1 MLRKKKVDF
10 ATGARTLRGGKNH
23 YTPKTF
29 CGNWVEGQTDPS
41 YKTLAE
47 QTKYDKN
54 WESIAKI
61 DMKNGVGVKIR
72 RYGEGMNAYVKYP
85 DHWLDYGDER
95 YESKNW
101 QGLTQSQF
109 TGGETKTEFSST
121 TTMKPNEY
129 MTNESYAENYR
140 KRWTLEG
147 EALVE
152 RRFSTTNGRSTTY
165 HPEKF
170 QVKQLRPL
178 KGAPN
183 AVGKLLASI
192 IKRGG
197 VLSWQKLRRELQKV
211 DVRNEGVVDVDQ
223 LRDGLVEYFGGIVPV
238 SGAPIRPE
246 DVMGLVLGEF
256 KGICAF
262 MDKNKNG
269 LFNIEEFIYSIQ
281 GEMGDSRQKCVNEV
295 FNSLTQG
302 NNVITSNDINS
313 RYKGDESNEWK
324 DMIRNASG
332 ITSAGFSGFYRGIS
346 SAITDNVDFEN
357 KVRGDWIAPNQRI
370 LPAFVQIRKV
380 KVLHKDGRETI
391 EEIDWDPAMG
401 SNGQAMKSSLLAR
414 GMSVDTVTLIKE

>member
-23 YTPKTF
+23 YTPKTY

-41 YKTLAE
+41 YKALAE

-61 DMKNGVGVKIR
+61 DMKNGVGLKIR

-109 TGGETKTEFSST
+109 TGAETKTEFSST
-121 TTMKPNEY
+121 STMKPNEY
-129 MTNESYAENYR
+129 MMNDTYALNYR

-147 EALVE
+147 EALVA

-170 QVKQLRPL
+170 QVKTLRPL

-197 VLSWQKLRRELQKV
+197 ILSWQKLRRELQKV
-211 DVRNEGVVDVDQ
+211 DVENTGKVDVDQ

-256 KGICAF
+256 KGICSF
-262 MDKNKNG
+262 MDTNKNG
-269 LFNIEEFIYSIQ
+269 LYGIEEFIWRIQ
-281 GEMGDSRQKCVNEV
+281 GEMNEQRQNCVNEV
-295 FNSLTQG
+295 FKGLSQG
-302 NNVITSNDINS
+302 GNTVSSNDIKT
-313 RYKGDESNEWK
+313 RYKGEEGNEWNE
-324 DMIRNASG
+324 IIGNANG
-332 ITSAGFSGFYRGIS
+332 ITLGGFSGFYRGIS

-357 KVRGDWIAPNQRI
+357 KVRGDWTLPNQRI
-370 LPAFVQIRKV
+370 LPEFVQVRKV
-380 KVLHKDGRETI
+380 EVLHKDGRKTI